1 MPTSKNKFTTLV
13 KNIFRIEKKNIQPN
27 TQDDSTVKANHGGY
41 NHYSVGAKFKNALAM
56 VKRVFF
62 DRTTLLLR
70 SKEEKFKS
78 GIYNS
83 MVYWLMV
90 YTIGTGYSLN
100 STPLWDMLGIENTT
114 KRAKIRKDIENIIK
128 LIFSSNTIDFSG
140 NMPTWQF
147 FRELFKMY
155 LETGDVFI
163 LFHYYAD
170 DDISPIKLQ
179 IIPTER
185 VKTPPNKAGDKDI
198 IEGIEY
204 DKNGREVAYWIN
216 ETAKEDSSTPIW
228 NIDPPKYKK
237 IGKRTSL
244 GQIQIVHLAI
254 RNETNDSRGIPLAS
268 NIFHELETI
277 SEAIIAELEATKMN
291 ASTLG
296 VIEREKD
303 AEKLGLIPAGD
314 FNTPKEAKSRPQT
327 TSMFDSPN
335 IIFDNLGEGEK
346 FKDLSTARPNLNI
359 PTFIGAI
366 MRPVSSGKGVPHE
379 VLEGGYDSNYSASR
393 AAIQQFWKSI
403 EVYRDNFISCLFVPF
418 YEALIDE
425 LVEMGELKLKGYKDS
440 KIKKQA
446 WLQHS
451 WIGSAQPTLD
461 PNKDIKAIEL
471 AIELGL
477 MTRGQASIMLY
488 GNRFEENVDKLKEEA
503 ILMQTIPSL
512 DKTPNNQTSQP
523 TKNSNNDNDND
534 NDNEEENESE
544 D

>member
-1 MPTSKNKFTTLV
+1 MPTNKKKFTNLV
-13 KNIFRIEKKNIQPN
+13 KNIFRTDKKHTQTN
-27 TQDDSTVKANHGGY
+27 TQSNSTTKASFGGY

-56 VKRVFF
+56 VKKVFF
-62 DRTTLLLR
+62 DRATLLLR

-90 YTIGTGYSLN
+90 YTVGTGYSLN
-100 STPLWDMLGIENTT
+100 STPLWDIIGITNTK

-185 VKTPPNKAGDKDI
+185 VKTPPDKAGNKDI

-204 DKNGREVAYWIN
+204 DKNGREIAYWIN

-237 IGKRTSL
+237 IEKRTAL

-277 SEAIIAELEATKMN
+277 SEAIVAELEATKMN
-291 ASTLG
+291 AATLG
-296 VIEREKD
+296 VIEREIGAVIGD
-303 AEKLGLIPAGD
+303 GLTPASNFKTAKGEETRPETID
-314 FNTPKEAKSRPQT
+314 MFNA
-327 TSMFDSPN
+327 PN
-335 IIFDNLGEGEK
+335 IIYNNLNEGEK

-425 LVEMGELKLKGYKDS
+425 LVEMGELELKGYKDS
-440 KIKKQA
+440 KIKRQA
-446 WLQHS
+446 WLQHG

-471 AIELGL
+471 AIKLGL

-503 ILMQTIPSL
+503 MLMKTIPSL
-512 DKTPNNQTSQP
+512 DKTPNNQASQP
-523 TKNSNNDNDND
+523 TENSN